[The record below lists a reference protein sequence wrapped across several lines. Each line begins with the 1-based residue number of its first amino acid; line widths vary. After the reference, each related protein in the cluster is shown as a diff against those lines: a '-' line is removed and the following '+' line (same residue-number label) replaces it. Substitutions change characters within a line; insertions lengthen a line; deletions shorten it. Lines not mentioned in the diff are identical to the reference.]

1 MAGVLIRQ
9 REYEVALRIVQD
21 SFAIFKRMLGG
32 LVRFI
37 DSQFIDS
44 HFINSRFIDKS
55 ILST

>member
-1 MAGVLIRQ
+1 MAGVLTKQ
-9 REYEVALRIVQD
+9 TKYEEVLQIVQD
-21 SFAIFKRMLGG
+21 SFDICKRILGG

-44 HFINSRFIDKS
+44 RFIDKS